1 MTHEKVESFV
11 ILDFEASSLSL
22 KSWPIEIG
30 LSWIEEG
37 AVQTWSSLI
46 RPAATWDLDDWSSQS
61 AAVHRIAFSNLAA
74 AASAQDVA
82 QIFLKI
88 LAGRQLVSDAP
99 EFETRW
105 LTRLLHAAG
114 HDEIPSIEN
123 FERVSF
129 ALYSGYALDMLY
141 ETLERRAAPHRAGPD
156 SARLA
161 NSWLRAARYQN
172 PMA

>member
-30 LSWIEEG
+30 LSWIEGG

-74 AASAQDVA
+74 AASVQDVA
-82 QIFLKI
+82 QVFLEI

-105 LTRLLHAAG
+105 LTRLLQSYG
-114 HDEIPSIEN
+114 
-123 FERVSF
+123 
-129 ALYSGYALDMLY
+129 
-141 ETLERRAAPHRAGPD
+141 
-156 SARLA
+156 
-161 NSWLRAARYQN
+161 
-172 PMA
+172 

>member
-1 MTHEKVESFV
+1 MKHEKVESYA

-46 RPAATWDLDDWSSQS
+46 CPAATWDLDDWSSQS
-61 AAVHRIAFSNLAA
+61 ATVHRIAFSNLAA
-74 AASAQDVA
+74 AASAQEVA
-82 QIFLKI
+82 QTFLNI

-99 EFETRW
+99 EFETHW
-105 LTRLLHAAG
+105 LTRLLYAAG
-114 HDEIPSIEN
+114 YDVTPSIEN

-129 ALYSGYALDMLY
+129 ALYSGYALDILY